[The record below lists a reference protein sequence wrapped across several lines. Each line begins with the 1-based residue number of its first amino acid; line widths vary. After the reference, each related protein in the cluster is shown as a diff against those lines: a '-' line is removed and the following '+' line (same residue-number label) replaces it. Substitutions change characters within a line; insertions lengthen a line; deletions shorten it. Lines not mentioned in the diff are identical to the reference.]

1 MAEKV
6 SVSIELIDRLSNDL
20 RRVRGNVKS
29 DTKGMSQSFKGVSSA
44 VKGVGAAFAGLAVA
58 SKVSAFAKESIELA
72 KRQVQA
78 EQALKAAL
86 GGVNQGL
93 LDYAAALQKQTTF
106 GDEAIIEAQALIGA
120 FIKEEGQIKRLT
132 PAILDLAAAKN
143 MDLRSAA
150 DMVTKSVASS
160 TNSLSRYGIEVEG
173 AAGSTERIDS
183 AVRNLTSAYGGFAKE
198 LAQTDVGQ
206 IQQLENEIGDL
217 KETLGKDLLPLQKE
231 WNQTLLETFGYWSDI
246 YSKIKGIFKTSKKEQ
261 KSADEILLE
270 NLKVRKKELEKI
282 VDTQNQMR
290 DAGAWTI
297 LGPQYQPDVL
307 ADAEK
312 RLEGINKKLKE
323 IQGKS
328 APSRKPPSAPPKS
341 NGGGAPSTSNGGGG
355 GGVPSTSVAIE
366 AIAGLIDMSEVAQI
380 YAERQT
386 EIWSDHYQAKVDLAR
401 EAAEAERQV
410 WQQYNDDMKMTQISV
425 AQTVASTILD
435 INAQAAKRELDLQ
448 KKKIQDSNKSEKR
461 KQKEIYA
468 LEKEAFERDKKRAML
483 ETFINGTVA
492 AIRAWV
498 NPGYPLAIP
507 LTIAIGAQQTASMAM
522 IASQKFAAGG
532 IVEGPTSGDRVPV
545 MANGGEM
552 FLTRNDQNQ
561 LLSAIRSGGL
571 GGRAVTINVQ
581 GGGSAMENAEAFER
595 TYRKLQF
602 QGRI

>member
-1 MAEKV
+1 V
-6 SVSIELIDRLSNDL
+6 LRDISN
-20 RRVRGNVKS
+20 
-29 DTKGMSQSFKGVSSA
+29 
-44 VKGVGAAFAGLAVA
+44 
-58 SKVSAFAKESIELA
+58 
-72 KRQVQA
+72 
-78 EQALKAAL
+78 
-86 GGVNQGL
+86 
-93 LDYAAALQKQTTF
+93 
-106 GDEAIIEAQALIGA
+106 IEA
-120 FIKEEGQIKRLT
+120 
-132 PAILDLAAAKN
+132 
-143 MDLRSAA
+143 
-150 DMVTKSVASS
+150 
-160 TNSLSRYGIEVEG
+160 
-173 AAGSTERIDS
+173 
-183 AVRNLTSAYGGFAKE
+183 
-198 LAQTDVGQ
+198 
-206 IQQLENEIGDL
+206 
-217 KETLGKDLLPLQKE
+217 
-231 WNQTLLETFGYWSDI
+231 
-246 YSKIKGIFKTSKKEQ
+246 
-261 KSADEILLE
+261 
-270 NLKVRKKELEKI
+270 
-282 VDTQNQMR
+282 
-290 DAGAWTI
+290 
-297 LGPQYQPDVL
+297 
-307 ADAEK
+307 
-312 RLEGINKKLKE
+312 
-323 IQGKS
+323 
-328 APSRKPPSAPPKS
+328 
-341 NGGGAPSTSNGGGG
+341 
-355 GGVPSTSVAIE
+355 
-366 AIAGLIDMSEVAQI
+366 EVAQI

-386 EIWSDHYQAKVDLAR
+386 EIWRSHYQSKVDLAR

-522 IASQKFAAGG
+522 IASQKFATGG